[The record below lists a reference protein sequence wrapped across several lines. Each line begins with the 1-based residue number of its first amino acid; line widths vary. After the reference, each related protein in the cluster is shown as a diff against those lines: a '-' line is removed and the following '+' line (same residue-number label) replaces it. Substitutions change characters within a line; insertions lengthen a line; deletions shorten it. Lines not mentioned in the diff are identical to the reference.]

1 MKKFVLIACLCAI
14 FLISSLPAQESDAN
28 QAYIKAVTTADPG
41 QKAQLLKDYIAKYS
55 GKGTQYEN
63 FANAQLCLLAYPGKA
78 PEESIEHGEK
88 AIALG
93 SLDDLTKYQ
102 VLIAVSGLYSQL
114 GKNLEKAKT
123 YAGQAVQ
130 VANSNKTKEGANP
143 KQWDQAAG
151 AAFYVKA
158 QAMEKAN
165 DVSGAVDAYKSSYS
179 LLKNKQVIGGL
190 AKLGKTLYDKKSYA
204 DAVIAFRGAYDATK
218 EFGYLAYLAK
228 SLHRSGKKDEALKYY
243 KTAFEKQKNGEM
255 AYNIGIILT
264 EQTKTN
270 AALGNEAIKYLLSA
284 SQLSESYSKQ
294 AMAMAQSLFFT
305 SDKKY
310 NEKVKEMNEAAKNL
324 EEQTNA
330 FNKKFGEKDEDE
342 LTDDEKKDME
352 DMLFEIETLQMQ
364 IDEIQQD
371 QQAALDKF
379 NKLIEQ
385 TKQQLGIS

>member
-1 MKKFVLIACLCAI
+1 MKKSVFIVCLCTL
-14 FLISSLPAQESDAN
+14 FLISSLPAQESEAN

-41 QKAQLLKDYIAKYS
+41 QKAQLLKDYINTYA

-63 FANAQLCLLAYPGKA
+63 FANAQLCLLAYPGKS

-88 AIALG
+88 ALALG

-130 VANSNKTKEGANP
+130 VAKTNKTKEGANP

-151 AAFYVKA
+151 AAFYVQA
-158 QAMEKAN
+158 QAMEKADDIN
-165 DVSGAVDAYKSSYS
+165 GAVGAYKSAYS

-190 AKLGKTLYDKKSYA
+190 AKLGKSLYDKKSYA
-204 DAVIAFRGAYDATK
+204 NAAIAFRGAYDATK
-218 EFGYLAYLAK
+218 DFGYCAFLAK

-243 KTAFEKQKNGEM
+243 KTAFEKQKNGEL

-264 EQTKTN
+264 EQAKTN
-270 AALGNEAIKYLLSA
+270 PALGNEAIKYLLGA
-284 SQLSESYSKQ
+284 SHLSENYSKQ

-305 SDKKY
+305 SDKNY
-310 NEKVKEMNEAAKNL
+310 NEKVKELNDAAKAL
-324 EEQTNA
+324 EEQTDA
-330 FNKKFGEKDEDE
+330 FNKKFGEKDEDN

-364 IDEIQQD
+364 IEEIQQD
-371 QQAALDKF
+371 QQAALEKF

-385 TKQQLGIS
+385 SKQQLGIS